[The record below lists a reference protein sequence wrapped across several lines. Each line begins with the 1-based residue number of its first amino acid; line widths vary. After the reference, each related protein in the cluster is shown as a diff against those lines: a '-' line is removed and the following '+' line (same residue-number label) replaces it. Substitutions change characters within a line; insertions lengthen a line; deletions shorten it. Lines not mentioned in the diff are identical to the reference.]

1 MFGRTEHIHFIGIG
15 GIGMS
20 GIAEVLLNL
29 GFKVSGSDLRHN
41 EITLNLAR
49 LGATVYE
56 GHRAEQVE
64 GADVVVTSAAIRP
77 ENPEISSAKA
87 LQIPVIHRA
96 EMLAELMRLK
106 FGIAVAGTHGKTTT
120 TSLLAVILGQ
130 AGFDPTVVVGGR
142 VGSIGSNAKLGH
154 GEYFVTEADESD
166 GSFLLLTPTIAVV
179 TNVDLEHLDHYSG
192 LEQLK
197 RTFLEFINKVPF
209 YGVSVMCLDDENVQA
224 LIPSIRKRVVTY
236 GLSKQADFR
245 AEDVRQEGFNT
256 TFNVRHVERGVLG
269 RIHMPLPGRHMV
281 QNALAAVAVSMELNI
296 PFEAVAEAI
305 SEFSGVRRRFQRI
318 GQVDDVLIIDD
329 YGHHPTEIRAT
340 LAAARSGF
348 GRRLV
353 VAFQPHRYTRTQD
366 LFDDFL
372 TSFNEADKLLVTD
385 IYAASETPIEGV
397 TARKLVDGIRA
408 CGHKDVTYVP
418 TNEEVLET
426 LLEIVRPGDLV
437 MTMGAGNL
445 NDVARKLNELLE
457 AKNK

>member
-29 GFKVSGSDLRHN
+29 GFRVSGSDLRHN

-77 ENPEISSAKA
+77 ENPEIASAKA

-256 TFNVRHVERGVLG
+256 TFAVHHVERGLLG
-269 RIHMPLPGRHMV
+269 KIHMPLPGRHMV

-296 PFEAVAEAI
+296 PFTTVAEAI

-318 GQVDDVLIIDD
+318 GQVDDILIIDD

-372 TSFNEADKLLVTD
+372 TTFNEADKLLVTD

-408 CGHKDVTYVP
+408 CGHKDVTYLP

-426 LLEIVRPGDLV
+426 LLEIVQPGDLV

-457 AKNK
+457 AKSK